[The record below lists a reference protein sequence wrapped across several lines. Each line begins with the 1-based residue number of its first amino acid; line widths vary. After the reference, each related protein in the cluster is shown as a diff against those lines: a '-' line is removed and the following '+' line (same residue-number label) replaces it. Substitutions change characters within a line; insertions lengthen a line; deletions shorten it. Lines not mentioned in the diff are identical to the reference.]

1 MTWLVQLLGALASAA
16 FLRPLLTRAAILL
29 GLSVVTYAG
38 VSVGASAVWSLV
50 AQNLAGLPSDV
61 LSVLTILKIPSAI
74 NVIISAYT
82 AALGVEG
89 LTAAGQLK
97 RAVWRPGQSG
107 DLFGAG

>member
-1 MTWLVQLLGALASAA
+1 MTWLIQLLGALASAA

-29 GLSVVTYAG
+29 GLGVVTYGA

-50 AQNLAGLPSDV
+50 ATNLSSLPSDV
-61 LSVLTILKIPSAI
+61 LSVLTILKIPNAI
-74 NVIISAYT
+74 NVIISAYS
-82 AALGVEG
+82 AALGVKG